1 MADCEVYPVVLHD
14 ECGAHMKKSL
24 AIAAAVAVSIMT
36 SWGDTTNIL
45 SRVDIAIAGKLIPA
59 GTAVTG
65 KDLSEGPI
73 AISSLDLQV
82 ISGTTTQ
89 EVAVIGQVLEV

>member
-1 MADCEVYPVVLHD
+1 
-14 ECGAHMKKSL
+14 MKKL
-24 AIAAAVAVSIMT
+24 LIIGAAAVGIMT
-36 SWGDTTNIL
+36 SWADTTNIL
-45 SRVDIAIAGKLIPA
+45 SKVDIAIAGKLIPA